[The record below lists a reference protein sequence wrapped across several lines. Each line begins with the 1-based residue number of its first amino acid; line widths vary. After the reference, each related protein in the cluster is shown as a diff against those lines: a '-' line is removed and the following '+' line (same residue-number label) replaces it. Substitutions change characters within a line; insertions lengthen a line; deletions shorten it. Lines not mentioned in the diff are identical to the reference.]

1 MRRGGSLKEPGQ
13 PYRDVVHPSPSGDSG
28 MPLGAVLDAISR
40 VKDVAGVLTVRE
52 IVATVKCDRRARDGT
67 TQRVTIDIFYGTPS
81 FGNRYEI
88 LAKVGNKSAAG
99 NGNSL
104 DEAL

>member
-1 MRRGGSLKEPGQ
+1 
-13 PYRDVVHPSPSGDSG
+13 
-28 MPLGAVLDAISR
+28 MPLGDVLDAISR

-88 LAKVGNKSAAG
+88 LAKVGSKSAAG
-99 NGNSL
+99 KGNSL
-104 DEAL
+104 DEALRSVHWQNLDAG